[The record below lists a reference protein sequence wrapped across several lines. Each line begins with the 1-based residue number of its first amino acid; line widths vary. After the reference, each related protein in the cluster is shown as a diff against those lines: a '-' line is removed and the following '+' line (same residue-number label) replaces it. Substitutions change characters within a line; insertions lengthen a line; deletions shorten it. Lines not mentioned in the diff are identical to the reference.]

1 MTLALAALVLA
12 TTGAV
17 DPQTSAGS
25 PPPPAPS
32 TAPAAGA
39 AAAPPAPPVAPA
51 PPPPPAPPSQVP
63 PSQVPPS
70 QVPPSQVP
78 PSQVPPSQV
87 PPEQVSP
94 PQVSPPQV
102 SPEQQLPP
110 PPDVAAGERSDG
122 RIDPLPKRRWRL
134 LPEVLLFP
142 LRGLFWLIRWPVAPA
157 LRLEDRKHPMARFV
171 SWITWSDGQRGLR
184 PAFYYSTIYV
194 PEFGLRYFDNLSLG
208 VDTRMSLTATV
219 GGANY
224 VYTDFYM
231 EPTRVN
237 RRVGVFFDVNFD
249 RRGDLLYNGLGSHT
263 YSAAPAGRYL
273 MNALEGRAVL
283 RVRPVRQLALF
294 ASVSSALKRF
304 GNGDRVG
311 GDPGVIYIYDTA
323 AIPGFQNGTT
333 FVRASAG
340 FRLDTR
346 DPPIRAASGLLLQA
360 AFDFTRDLDRTPP
373 PTSASAPRSACPSI
387 CGRARTFCGSRRRPR
402 SSGRTTAW
410 CRSPSWRRS
419 AAPND
424 LRGFRFQDFRDFSSF
439 VATAEYRW
447 PAWMW
452 VDGAIFVDYGGVFG
466 QNYANFGARRM
477 QPDVGVALRIV
488 TSREFFIRAQL
499 GYGFGEGFNFTLSGN
514 GP

>member
-360 AFDFTRDLDRTPP
+360 AFDFTRDLDQDA
-373 PTSASAPRSACPSI
+373 ASYERF
-387 CGRARTFCGSRRRPR
+387 RASLGVPINLWSHTHVLWLKAS
-402 SSGRTTAW
+402 TAIVW
-410 CRSPSWRRS
+410 QNDGLVPFSELATLGGPD
-419 AAPND
+419 D

-499 GYGFGEGFNFTLSGN
+499 GYGFGEGLNFTLSGN